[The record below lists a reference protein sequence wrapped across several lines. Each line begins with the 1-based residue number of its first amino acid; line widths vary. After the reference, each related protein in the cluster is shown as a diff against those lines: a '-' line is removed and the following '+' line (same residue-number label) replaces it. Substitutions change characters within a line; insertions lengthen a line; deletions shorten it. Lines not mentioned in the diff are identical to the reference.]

1 MNTPAIHQ
9 AMRLKRQPEDM
20 AWLCFPDSDLPD
32 GVTDLL
38 RLCASK
44 ELLTEFS
51 DTNGF
56 DAEQLSKG
64 LFNFIETVLVNEKH
78 IDEKI
83 LGTDKFAS
91 LQLQKYHYQLL
102 MKIYHPDHSSRPNA
116 EEYTAIITMAYQR
129 LKEKQKSQETIS
141 FSESRRPPKSY
152 YQATKKAETHISN
165 TKTAIAV
172 VSAVTLFAL
181 VAMTG
186 KLYDPANP
194 ELINA
199 DNNNIINTIVDIA
212 SDNDVIES
220 QNIVKVIA
228 TTENKLK
235 DDAYSIKAN
244 STKLQKL
251 LKNLE
256 IAYEEG
262 IISIIKPILAN
273 APDIKNQSEKEI
285 NDKLETLFEIT
296 SERKMV
302 LFDFSWTSTD
312 TGTIQGK
319 GKFLSRYKLM
329 GERKWLTREGEAT
342 VSAKNINN
350 NLKITQLIL
359 ENQSID

>member
-38 RLCASK
+38 RLCSSK
-44 ELLTEFS
+44 ELLAEFA

-56 DAEQLSKG
+56 DSEQLSIG
-64 LFNFIETVLVNEKH
+64 LFNFIENVIVNKNNS
-78 IDEKI
+78 DEKI
-83 LGTDKFAS
+83 LGTDSFAS
-91 LQLQKYHYQLL
+91 LQLQKFHYQLL
-102 MKIYHPDHSSRPNA
+102 MKVYHPDHSTRPNA
-116 EEYTAIITMAYQR
+116 EEYTTTITKAYQR
-129 LKEKQKSQETIS
+129 LKEKQKSQEKIS

-165 TKTAIAV
+165 TKTAIAMI
-172 VSAVTLFAL
+172 SAITIFAV

-186 KLYDPANP
+186 KFYDPANP

-199 DNNNIINTIVDIA
+199 DKSELNNTSEIIA
-212 SDNDVIES
+212 DNDVIEA
-220 QNIVKVIA
+220 QNLIKIISARPKNNQSNEIKTIEA
-228 TTENKLK
+228 TN
-235 DDAYSIKAN
+235 
-244 STKLQKL
+244 TKLQKL

-256 IAYEEG
+256 VAYEEG
-262 IISIIKPILAN
+262 IVSVIKPILAN
-273 APDIKNQSEKEI
+273 APEIQDQSEKEL

-302 LFDFSWTSTD
+302 LFDFTWTATT
-312 TGTIQGK
+312 TGIIKGK
-319 GKFLSRYKLM
+319 GKFLSRYKLV
-329 GERKWLTREGEAT
+329 GETKWLTREGAAS
-342 VSAKNINN
+342 VSANNINN
-350 NLKITQLIL
+350 NLKITQIIL